1 MTPVQATLTGVV
13 IASALVLTAQ
23 ADTPEETSAR
33 VLAAQDE
40 DSLLATWDSWHPEA
54 THRIVLKY
62 GTEQE
67 DDVFTYRVGD
77 VAAATDAEL
86 PKDLADYKETERS
99 TPRMATGT
107 KDEVHH
113 ITAVTDVEYDWQ
125 GYEGKM
131 RQTDEFVFEP
141 YLGGMVIRSL
151 TTTYDYR

>member
-23 ADTPEETSAR
+23 ADTPEEISAR

-40 DSLLATWDSWHPEA
+40 DSLLATWEIWHPEA

-62 GTEQE
+62 GAGQE
-67 DDVFTYRVGD
+67 DDVFTFRVGD

-86 PKDLADYKETERS
+86 PKDLADYKETGRS
-99 TPRMATGT
+99 TPRMTT
-107 KDEVHH
+107 RTEDEVHH
-113 ITAVTDVEYDWQ
+113 VTAVTDVEYDWQ
-125 GYEGKM
+125 GYAGKM

>member
-23 ADTPEETSAR
+23 ADTPEEISAR

-40 DSLLATWDSWHPEA
+40 DGLLATWDSWHPES

-86 PKDLADYKETERS
+86 PRDLEDYKETERS
-99 TPRMATGT
+99 KPKMATRT
-107 KDEVHH
+107 EDEVHH
-113 ITAVTDVEYDWQ
+113 VTAVTDVEYDWQ
-125 GYEGKM
+125 GYAGKM
-131 RQTDEFVFEP
+131 RQTDEFAFEP